1 MVSMRELM
9 EPMEPMEL
17 VACSGYSGYMT
28 SPDECGM
35 NGAWEGGG
43 GTRRL
48 EVGGDAAIPKGRTG
62 SGGGG
67 PEEGV
72 RRRGSGGG
80 GREGGTLSGPESVLL
95 LLRTVQYG
103 SLIKYVQP

>member
-43 GTRRL
+43 GTRRW

-67 PEEGV
+67 PEEEAAKEEHS
-72 RRRGSGGG
+72 RDRS
-80 GREGGTLSGPESVLL
+80 PFFFFF
-95 LLRTVQYG
+95 VQY
-103 SLIKYVQP
+103 STVV